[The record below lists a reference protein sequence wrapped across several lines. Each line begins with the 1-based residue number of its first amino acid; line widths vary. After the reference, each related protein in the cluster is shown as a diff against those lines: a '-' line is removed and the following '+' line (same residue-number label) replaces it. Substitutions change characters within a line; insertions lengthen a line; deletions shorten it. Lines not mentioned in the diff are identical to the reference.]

1 MLKDAQAACQE
12 SCVVHF
18 EMCGLQRAS
27 SIKPKVGKVMAK
39 EEKKGIGEQAKD
51 AVIDVRNELI
61 VQSANLYILVRR
73 VLLSSLGAVALSVD
87 ETNEILAK
95 LVERGE
101 VAEADLQKM
110 ISDLQAKRERSE
122 AEATKT
128 REELTRKASNT
139 LEESVETILTRLNVP
154 NKSDIEDLSRKIGHL
169 NEKVSALN
177 HQKQNGK

>member
-1 MLKDAQAACQE
+1 
-12 SCVVHF
+12 
-18 EMCGLQRAS
+18 
-27 SIKPKVGKVMAK
+27 MAK

-51 AVIDVRNELI
+51 AVIDARNELI

-73 VLLSSLGAVALSVD
+73 ALLSSLGAVALSV
-87 ETNEILAK
+87 EEANEVLAK

-110 ISDLQAKRERSE
+110 LTELRAQRERSE
-122 AEATKT
+122 AEAAKT
-128 REELTRKASNT
+128 RDDLSRKASNT

-154 NKSDIEDLSRKIGHL
+154 NKSDIEELSRKISHL

-177 HQKQNGK
+177 HQRQNNH

>member
-1 MLKDAQAACQE
+1 
-12 SCVVHF
+12 
-18 EMCGLQRAS
+18 
-27 SIKPKVGKVMAK
+27 MAK

-51 AVIDVRNELI
+51 AVIDVRNEFI
-61 VQSANLYILVRR
+61 VQSANLYILVRK

-87 ETNEILAK
+87 EANEVLAK

-110 ISDLQAKRERSE
+110 LNELRARRERGE
-122 AEATKT
+122 AEAAKA
-128 REELTRKASNT
+128 REELSRKASNT

-154 NKSDIEDLSRKIGHL
+154 NKSDIEELSRKISHL

-177 HQKQNGK
+177 HQRQNNQ